1 MGHLKAFMGAA
12 KGFYGS
18 AQGFHGSAQ
27 GLGPA
32 KSFVQIEIG
41 CRTRDPLPGNAQ
53 FAEPR
58 QARF

>member
-12 KGFYGS
+12 KGFDGS
-18 AQGFHGSAQ
+18 AQGFDR
-27 GLGPA
+27 PA

-41 CRTRDPLPGNAQ
+41 CRTSDPLPGNAQ

-58 QARF
+58 PARS

>member
-1 MGHLKAFMGAA
+1 MGAA

-18 AQGFHGSAQ
+18 AQGFDR
-27 GLGPA
+27 PA

-41 CRTRDPLPGNAQ
+41 CRTSDPLPGNAQ

-58 QARF
+58 RARS